1 MLNGEKQMKI
11 ALPSKAGQVDGHF
24 GHCECFIIFSV
35 DKNNKIISEDKLT
48 PPAGCG
54 CKSNIIPTLAEME
67 VKVILAGNMGDGAVN
82 KLVANG
88 IEVIRGCSGNTRK
101 VAESWLAGQVDD
113 SGAGCTS
120 HEDSHK
126 H

>member
-1 MLNGEKQMKI
+1 MIKGEKMKI

-24 GHCECFIIFSV
+24 GHCEFFTIFSV
-35 DKNNKIISEDKLT
+35 DENNKIVSEDKLS
-48 PPAGCG
+48 PPTGCG
-54 CKSNIIPTLAEME
+54 CKSNIIPVLAEMK
-67 VKVILAGNMGDGAVN
+67 VKIMLAGNMGDGAVN
-82 KLVANG
+82 RLVANG
-88 IEVIRGCSGNTRK
+88 IEVIRGCSGNTRE

-120 HEDSHK
+120 HDSCHN